1 MIRLDGRAVASAR
14 KDLLKER
21 VERFV
26 KAHGRKPGLAV
37 VIVGEDPAS
46 LVYVKNKIKTTTE
59 LGMHSLHL
67 ELPTDSTQADVLE
80 SVAKLNADS
89 SIDGILVQLP
99 LPKHIDTNAVVES
112 IHPEKD
118 PDGLTT
124 ANLGLLFAGR
134 KRIAPC
140 TPSGVM
146 AILEHYKIA
155 VAGKRVAVIGRS
167 NIVGKPMAQLLTDAD
182 ATVTVCHSK
191 TKDLK
196 HHTRDA
202 EIVIVAA
209 GKPRFI
215 GKDFFAKDAVV
226 IDVGIHRPES
236 GEFAGKLCGDVKFE
250 ELEGHA
256 SAATPVPGGVGPMT
270 IQMLMENTV
279 TLAELRSK

>member
-46 LVYVKNKIKTTTE
+46 RVYVKNKIKTTTE

-67 ELPTDSTQADVLE
+67 ELSADSTQADVLE
-80 SVAKLNADS
+80 AVARLNADF

-124 ANLGLLFAGR
+124 ANLGLLYAGR

-167 NIVGKPMAQLLTDAD
+167 NIVGKPMA
-182 ATVTVCHSK
+182 
-191 TKDLK
+191 
-196 HHTRDA
+196 
-202 EIVIVAA
+202 
-209 GKPRFI
+209 
-215 GKDFFAKDAVV
+215 
-226 IDVGIHRPES
+226 
-236 GEFAGKLCGDVKFE
+236 
-250 ELEGHA
+250 
-256 SAATPVPGGVGPMT
+256 
-270 IQMLMENTV
+270 
-279 TLAELRSK
+279 